1 MTDPTPLSPAAQ
13 AVLKAACIH
22 HGLFNEEVVQRRRSI
37 AAALLALLQEKG
49 AEIYDEDG
57 RLVHFV
63 VMQDDIRAIAAEL
76 EAQ

>member
-1 MTDPTPLSPAAQ
+1 MSNLSPAAR
-13 AVLKAACIH
+13 AVRDAFLTAPMGH
-22 HGLFNEEVVQRRRSI
+22 SHVDDDQYGL
-37 AAALLALLQEKG
+37 AAALYALLQEKG

-76 EAQ
+76 EGAS